1 MPEHTLFKHM
11 FLRNAEV
18 SQPFAELKTLT
29 LGLFVEQPH
38 EIVDFEFVLFNKL
51 LPFFSQ
57 LQRCVAK
64 DDLLSIGPM
73 KFKVMACYP
82 HAGLVSAATQ
92 IQCYSALT
100 TQPLSR
106 AHVLPISPSS
116 LDERSFRRK
125 VLPYLLQNTVH
136 LHKEQTLQI
145 ADLQLIVVATEP
157 MNGIV
162 TESTELFFDGEPLT
176 EVRVVHVVAHA
187 ENLPHPLQR
196 LSQDQLKDAMYHMF
210 LMPFFVGW
218 SRVIQNSQPIDI
230 EGLRVTVQG
239 PQSGLGVITEN
250 SRIQCDGSLIER
262 SVPALIS
269 NGLRNLLGSRAVEAT
284 GDPRADLIQHILFI
298 QQLLSSLEP
307 AESQGTES
315 RVMDQ
320 LPVYK
325 LTSIPSSEERK
336 RCLVCMEDYELGVE
350 VKTMPCCKRYAV
362 HVFHTECIDQWLA
375 RSRLCPVCKTPSD
388 QVS

>member
-1 MPEHTLFKHM
+1 MPEHSLFKHM

-29 LGLFVEQPH
+29 LGLFVEQPR
-38 EIVDFEFVLFNKL
+38 ETVDFEYVLLNKL
-51 LPFFSQ
+51 LPYFSQ

-64 DDLLSIGPM
+64 DDLLTVGPM

-82 HAGLVSAATQ
+82 RAGLVHAGTQ

-106 AHVLPISPSS
+106 VHVLPIRPSS
-116 LDERSFRRK
+116 LDERSFRCK
-125 VLPYLLQNTVH
+125 VLPYLMQNTVH
-136 LHKEQTLQI
+136 LHREQTLKI
-145 ADLQLIVVATEP
+145 ADLRLIIVATEP
-157 MNGIV
+157 ANGIV
-162 TESTELFFDGEPLT
+162 TDSTELFYDGEPLS
-176 EVRVVHVVAHA
+176 EVRVVHVMPHA
-187 ENLPHPLQR
+187 ENLPRPLQR
-196 LSQDQLKDAMYHMF
+196 LSQEQLKDAMYHMF

-218 SRVIQNSQPIDI
+218 SRVIQSTQPIDI
-230 EGLRVTVQG
+230 EGIRVTVQG

-250 SRIQCDGSLIER
+250 SRIQCDGSLIEQ

-269 NGLRNLLGSRAVEAT
+269 HGLRSLLGSRSARAT
-284 GDPRADLIQHILFI
+284 GDPRVDLIQHILFI
-298 QQLLSSLEP
+298 QQLLSSMEP
-307 AESQGTES
+307 AESRATES
-315 RVMDQ
+315 GVIAQ

-325 LTSIPSSEERK
+325 LTSIPSSEERT

-350 VKTMPCCKRYAV
+350 VKTLPCCKRYAV

-375 RSRLCPVCKTPSD
+375 RSKLCPVCKTPSD
-388 QVS
+388 RIS